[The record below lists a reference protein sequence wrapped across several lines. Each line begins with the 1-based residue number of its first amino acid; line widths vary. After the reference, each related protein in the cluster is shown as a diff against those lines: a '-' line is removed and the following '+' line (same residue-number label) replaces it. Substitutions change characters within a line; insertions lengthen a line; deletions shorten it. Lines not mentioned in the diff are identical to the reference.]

1 MVFSQAHLITNNSE
15 QKREEVM
22 RFRQL
27 RNWDDP
33 ANCVGL
39 VFFSQLLEEMLFV
52 FSLDTYKASVMHTG
66 LLCTEALEV
75 IKEIELGN
83 IKHPNI
89 MHVNE
94 ELCSTFEKDPVAQA
108 LVPLPSSAFFPILK
122 NPKSTLKEMETVLSF
137 LCVQLTKAKY
147 RAMAQTLLRQE
158 ITDTK
163 SLTTIRRLTRSY
175 VTSLISAG
183 YDQRYIQIQAS
194 DYFYSDKNR
203 IADSDAIDGFFS
215 LFPFENSKFNVIF
228 KVDPVFEHLGEHLA
242 PIGLKITKS
251 IPEEVDVTRHSK
263 FMPDPE
269 HALFAIATEVSTKDP
284 FSARDLA
291 EYRLKLCSTLLNLF
305 HHKENPN
312 WRSEC
317 LVYDTSKKVIKQ
329 ISTPINSMHKC
340 ADLKPEVASIK
351 LQKLFSE
358 FSLEN
363 NSFAKF
369 VRSAQLHSMALT
381 SNSYENQILNLW
393 IALES
398 LIPSETKQDDA
409 SNIEHIAK
417 SLAPFLNIGY
427 IEKLI
432 YNLAKDLFRWNSR
445 EIKKALTGING
456 KKLSE
461 KIIKLMIFDEYKT
474 QRDALTA
481 SFRDFHLMTDRFEF
495 LSKVVSKPAY
505 AIEALDAHELRLA
518 WQIRRIYRTRNII
531 VHSGK
536 TPSYTKALIEHT
548 HDYLDTV
555 LLLLVKLA
563 SNPKSINSVAQGFK
577 YIEMK
582 YTDFYKSLNTKNL
595 AFTKENIDSLLLT
608 K

>member
-1 MVFSQAHLITNNSE
+1 
-15 QKREEVM
+15 M

-27 RNWDDP
+27 KNWDDP
-33 ANCVGL
+33 ASSVGL
-39 VFFSQLLEEMLFV
+39 AYFSQLLEEMLFV

-66 LLCTEALEV
+66 LLCAEALEV

-108 LVPLPSSAFFPILK
+108 LVPLPSSAFFPTLK

-137 LCVQLTKAKY
+137 LCVQLTKEKY
-147 RAMAQTLLRQE
+147 RLMAQTLLKQE
-158 ITDTK
+158 ITGTQ
-163 SLTTIRRLTRSY
+163 SVTAIRRLTRSY

-183 YDQRYIQIQAS
+183 YDQRYVQIQAS
-194 DYFYSDKNR
+194 AYFYPAKNR
-203 IADSDAIDGFFS
+203 IADASAIEGFFG

-228 KVDPVFEHLGEHLA
+228 KVDPIFEHLGEDLA
-242 PIGLKITKS
+242 PLRLKITKS
-251 IPEEVDVTRHSK
+251 IPEGIDVTRHEK

-269 HALFAIATEVSTKDP
+269 HALFAVATDVSTKDP
-284 FSARDLA
+284 YSARDLA

-305 HHKENPN
+305 HHKENPS

-317 LVYDTSKKVIKQ
+317 LVYDVSRNAIKQ
-329 ISTPINSMHKC
+329 ISIPINAMHKC
-340 ADLKPEVASIK
+340 ADLKPEVAS
-351 LQKLFSE
+351 LRMQMLLRE

-381 SNSYENQILNLW
+381 SNSHENQILNLW

-432 YNLAKDLFRWNSR
+432 YNLAKDLLRWNSR
-445 EIKKALTGING
+445 AVKKALRGING
-456 KKLSE
+456 KKFSE
-461 KIIKLMIFDEYKT
+461 KLIKLMIFEEYKP

-481 SFRDFHLMTDRFEF
+481 SFRDFHLMTDRFDF
-495 LSKVVSKPAY
+495 LSTVVSKPANT
-505 AIEALDAHELRLA
+505 IEALDAHQIRLA

-577 YIEMK
+577 YVEMK
-582 YTDFYKSLNTKNL
+582 YVDFYKSLSTKNL
-595 AFTKENIDSLLLT
+595 VFTEENIESLLLM

>member
-1 MVFSQAHLITNNSE
+1 MTMKVSKGLEFPVVALPGVGHMPAAGEDEKEAARVF
-15 QKREEVM
+15 
-22 RFRQL
+22 
-27 RNWDDP
+27 
-33 ANCVGL
+33 
-39 VFFSQLLEEMLFV
+39 
-52 FSLDTYKASVMHTG
+52 Y
-66 LLCTEALEV
+66 
-75 IKEIELGN
+75 
-83 IKHPNI
+83 
-89 MHVNE
+89 
-94 ELCSTFEKDPVAQA
+94 VAA
-108 LVPLPSSAFFPILK
+108 
-122 NPKSTLKEMETVLSF
+122 T
-137 LCVQLTKAKY
+137 
-147 RAMAQTLLRQE
+147 RA
-158 ITDTK
+158 
-163 SLTTIRRLTRSY
+163 RSY

-183 YDQRYIQIQAS
+183 YDQRHIQIQAS
-194 DYFYSDKNR
+194 DYFYSVKNR
-203 IADSDAIDGFFS
+203 ISDSNAIEGFFK
-215 LFPFENSKFNVIF
+215 LFPFESSKFNVIF
-228 KVDPVFEHLGEHLA
+228 KVDPVFEHLGEELSS
-242 PIGLKITKS
+242 IGLKITKS
-251 IPEEVDVTRHSK
+251 IPDGIDVARHSK
-263 FMPDPE
+263 FIPDPE
-269 HALFAIATEVSTKDP
+269 HALFAVAAEVSAKDP
-284 FSARDLA
+284 YSARDLA

-305 HHKENPN
+305 HHKENPS

-317 LVYDTSKKVIKQ
+317 LVHDINKNALKQ
-329 ISTPINSMHKC
+329 INTPINAMHKC

-351 LQKLFSE
+351 MKKLFNE

-398 LIPSETKQDDA
+398 LIPSETKLDDS
-409 SNIEHIAK
+409 SNIEHITK
-417 SLAPFLNIGY
+417 SLTPFLNIGY

-432 YNLAKDLFRWNSR
+432 YNLAKDLLRWNSR
-445 EIKKALTGING
+445 EVKKALSGISG

-461 KIIKLMIFDEYKT
+461 KLIKLMIFEEYKP
-474 QRDALTA
+474 QRNTLTT

-495 LSKVVSKPAY
+495 LSTVVSKPPNAM
-505 AIEALDAHELRLA
+505 EALDAHELRLA

-536 TPSYTKALIEHT
+536 TPGYTKSLIEHT

-582 YTDFYKSLNTKNL
+582 YGDFYKSLSVKNL
-595 AFTKENIDSLLLT
+595 IFTKENVESLLLT

>member
-1 MVFSQAHLITNNSE
+1 
-15 QKREEVM
+15 M

-27 RNWDDP
+27 KNWDDP

-39 VFFSQLLEEMLFV
+39 AYFSQLLEEMLFV

-66 LLCTEALEV
+66 LLCSEALEV
-75 IKEIELGN
+75 IKEIDLGN
-83 IKHPNI
+83 IKLPNI

-94 ELCSTFEKDPVAQA
+94 ELCSAFEKDPVAQA
-108 LVPLPSSAFFPILK
+108 LVPLPSSAFFPTLK

-137 LCVQLTKAKY
+137 LCVQLTKANY
-147 RAMAQTLLRQE
+147 RLMAQTLLKQE
-158 ITDTK
+158 ITGTQ
-163 SLTTIRRLTRSY
+163 SVTAIRRLTRSY

-194 DYFYSDKNR
+194 DYFYSAKNR
-203 IADSDAIDGFFS
+203 ISDAGAIEGFFN

-228 KVDPVFEHLGEHLA
+228 KVDPVFEHLGEDLA
-242 PIGLKITKS
+242 PLGLKITKS
-251 IPEEVDVTRHSK
+251 IPEGIDVTRHGK

-269 HALFAIATEVSTKDP
+269 HAFFAVATDVSTKDP
-284 FSARDLA
+284 YSARDFA

-305 HHKENPN
+305 HHKENPS

-317 LVYDTSKKVIKQ
+317 LVYDVNNNFIKQ
-329 ISTPINSMHKC
+329 INIPINAMHKC

-351 LQKLFSE
+351 MQMLLSE

-381 SNSYENQILNLW
+381 SNSHENQILNLW

-432 YNLAKDLFRWNSR
+432 YNLVKDLLRWNSR
-445 EIKKALTGING
+445 AVKKALRGING

-461 KIIKLMIFDEYKT
+461 RLIKLMIFEEYRP
-474 QRDALTA
+474 QRDILTA
-481 SFRDFHLMTDRFEF
+481 SFRDFHLMADRFEF
-495 LSKVVSKPAY
+495 LSTVVSKPTNT
-505 AIEALDAHELRLA
+505 IEALDAHQIRLA

-555 LLLLVKLA
+555 LHILVKLA

-582 YTDFYKSLNTKNL
+582 YTDFYKSLATKNL
-595 AFTKENIDSLLLT
+595 VFTKENIESLLLM